1 MSEIWDENGDDGM
14 KQFLSPLAAI
24 VACAALTLPHL
35 AAAQTAPAIPP
46 ILITPDIVDTRIG
59 KLEFKDGAPSVETV
73 EKVYDTLDFTR
84 GLDAFLNSY
93 GGASAYAI
101 RKGLLSI
108 GAEDNSV
115 TIYPEL
121 MDAKSLFLTANADT
135 VYYFSIVD
143 LTKGPMVVEQPPK
156 GLGTVNDMWFG
167 WIIDVGFPGP
177 DRGEGGRYLLL
188 PPGYDGP
195 VPEGGFYVARS
206 KTTRVIYA
214 ARAFLADNDPKPTV
228 ELIKKTIKIYPYT
241 PGGLGTSIATAL
253 EGKVRLEATPP
264 VPATKFVEASGKS
277 FNTIPPSDYSF
288 FEMINANI
296 QQEPADSYNPELAG
310 QLAAIGIV
318 KGKPFNPDARMRK
331 ILTDAAAVGNAAGRA
346 LNWRPR
352 ESLDW
357 TYYPNSSWAN
367 MLWQGGANFETPP
380 PTITKEGFFKPL
392 PATGA
397 RTLDSKTAFYYG
409 YTLDSPGMI
418 MRLPRVGSQYL
429 MGFLDADKKEFD
441 GAKTYKVSLPPNI
454 PAAAFW
460 SFTLY
465 DNQSRSML
473 DTPQR
478 YPRAG
483 SQSYPSP
490 AAEPNADGSTTIYF
504 GPTQPA
510 GVKRGNWI
518 QTMPGKGWFTLLRLY
533 SPLESFFTKEWRL
546 SEIELVR

>member
-1 MSEIWDENGDDGM
+1 MRHI
-14 KQFLSPLAAI
+14 KIFVLAMISA
-24 VACAALTLPHL
+24 AAALTGGTE
-35 AAAQTAPAIPP
+35 AVVAQATAEIPP
-46 ILITPDIVDTRIG
+46 ILITPEKVESRIG
-59 KLEFKDGAPSVETV
+59 TLEFKDGAPSTETV
-73 EKVYDTLDFTR
+73 QKVYDTLDFTR
-84 GLDAFLNSY
+84 ALDAFLNSY

-101 RKGLLSI
+101 RQGLLSI

-121 MDAKSLFLTANADT
+121 MDSKSLFLTANADT

-156 GLGTVNDMWFG
+156 GLGTINDMWFG
-167 WIIDVGFPGP
+167 WIIDIGFPGP
-177 DRGEGGRYLLL
+177 DRGEGGKYLLL

-195 VPEGGFYVARS
+195 VPDGGFYVARS

-214 ARAFLADNDPKPTV
+214 ARAFLTDNDPKPTV

-241 PGGLGTSIATAL
+241 PGAVGTSIATAL
-253 EGKVRLEATPP
+253 EGKVKLEANPP
-264 VPATKFVEASGKS
+264 IPATKFVEASGKS
-277 FNTIPPSDYSF
+277 FNTIPPSDFSF
-288 FEMINANI
+288 FEMINANV

-310 QLAAIGIV
+310 QLAAVGIV
-318 KGKPFNPDARMRK
+318 KGKEFNPDDRMRK

-346 LNWRPR
+346 LNWRANDVPG
-352 ESLDW
+352 W
-357 TYYPNSSWAN
+357 AYYPGSAWSN

-380 PTITKEGFFKPL
+380 PMITPEGFFKPF
-392 PATGA
+392 PPTGA

-418 MRLPRVGSQYL
+418 MRLPKVGSQYL
-429 MGFLDADKKEFD
+429 MGFVDADKNYLD
-441 GAKTYKVSLPPNI
+441 GGKTYKVTLPKGI

-465 DNQSRSML
+465 DNQTRSML

-490 AAEPNADGSTTIYF
+490 AAEANADGSTTIYF
-504 GPTQPA
+504 GPTQPE

-546 SEIELVR
+546 SEIELVQ

>member
-1 MSEIWDENGDDGM
+1 M
-14 KQFLSPLAAI
+14 KRLIGVRAAMLA
-24 VACAALTLPHL
+24 CTMLALPSLGG
-35 AAAQTAPAIPP
+35 AQTASAIPP
-46 ILITPDIVDTRIG
+46 ILVTPDKVETRIG
-59 KLEFKDGAPSVETV
+59 PLQFKDGAPSAETV
-73 EKVYDTLDFTR
+73 AKVYDTLDFTR

-108 GAEDNSV
+108 GAEDNTV

-135 VYYFSIVD
+135 VYYFSFVD
-143 LTKGPMVVEQPPK
+143 LSKGPMVIEQPPK
-156 GLGTVNDMWFG
+156 GLGTINDMWFG
-167 WIIDVGFPGP
+167 WIIDIGFPGP
-177 DRGEGGRYLLL
+177 DRGEGGKYLIL
-188 PPGYDGP
+188 PPDYNGP
-195 VPEGGFYVARS
+195 VPDGGFYVARS
-206 KTTRVIYA
+206 KTTRVMYA
-214 ARAFLADNDPKPTV
+214 ARAFLTDNDPKPTV

-253 EGKVRLEATPP
+253 EGKVKLEVNPP
-264 VPATKFVEASGKS
+264 APATKFIEASGKS
-277 FNTIPPSDYSF
+277 YNTIPPSDYTF

-318 KGKPFNPDARMRK
+318 KGKPFNPDERMKK
-331 ILTDAAAVGNAAGRA
+331 ILTDAAAVGNAAGRV

-357 TYYPNSSWAN
+357 TYYPGSSWAN

-380 PTITKEGFFKPL
+380 PIFTKEGFFKPL
-392 PATGA
+392 PPTGA

-418 MRLPRVGSQYL
+418 MRIPRVGSQYL
-429 MGFLDADKKEFD
+429 MGFLDANKNEFD
-441 GAKTYKVSLPPNI
+441 GGKTYKVTLPKGI

-460 SFTLY
+460 SLTLY
-465 DNQSRSML
+465 DNQTRSML

-490 AAEPNADGSTTIYF
+490 VAEADADGSTTVYF
-504 GPTQPA
+504 GPTQPVN
-510 GVKRGNWI
+510 VKRGNWI
-518 QTMPGKGWFTLLRLY
+518 QTVPGKGWFTLLRLY
-533 SPLESFFTKEWRL
+533 SPLEPFFTKEWRP
-546 SEIELVR
+546 SEIALVQ

>member
-1 MSEIWDENGDDGM
+1 MRPIKIFG
-14 KQFLSPLAAI
+14 LAMI
-24 VACAALTLPHL
+24 CAGVALTGGTE
-35 AAAQTAPAIPP
+35 AGIAQATAEIPS
-46 ILITPDIVDTRIG
+46 ILITPDKLDSRIG
-59 KLEFKDGAPSVETV
+59 TLEFKDGAPSAETV
-73 EKVYDTLDFTR
+73 QKVYDTLDFTR

-101 RKGLLSI
+101 RQGLLSI
-108 GAEDNSV
+108 GAEDNTV

-121 MDAKSLFLTANADT
+121 MDSKSLFLTANADT

-156 GLGTVNDMWFG
+156 GLGTINDMWFG
-167 WIIDVGFPGP
+167 WIIDIGFPGP
-177 DRGEGGRYLLL
+177 DRGEGGKYLLL

-195 VPEGGFYVARS
+195 LPDGGFFVARS

-214 ARAFLADNDPKPTV
+214 ARAFLTDNDPKPTV

-241 PGGLGTSIATAL
+241 PGAAGTSIATAL
-253 EGKVRLEATPP
+253 EGKVKLEVNPP

-277 FNTIPPSDYSF
+277 FNTIPPTDYSF
-288 FEMINANI
+288 FEMINANV

-318 KGKPFNPDARMRK
+318 KGKEFNPDDRMRK

-346 LNWRPR
+346 LNWRANDVPG
-352 ESLDW
+352 W
-357 TYYPNSSWAN
+357 AYYPGSAWSN

-380 PTITKEGFFKPL
+380 PMITAEGFFKPF
-392 PATGA
+392 PPTGA
-397 RTLDSKTAFYYG
+397 RTLDSKTAFYYA

-418 MRLPRVGSQYL
+418 MRLPKVGSQYL
-429 MGFLDADKKEFD
+429 MGFVDADKNYLD
-441 GAKTYKVSLPPNI
+441 GGKTYKVTLPKGI

-465 DNQSRSML
+465 DNQTRSML

-483 SQSYPSP
+483 SQSYPTP
-490 AAEPNADGSTTIYF
+490 AAEAEADGSTTIYF
-504 GPTQPA
+504 GPNQPE